1 MLIANAI
8 ILKQWDLSVQDR
20 HLSFHGIIGNN
31 MATEYYL
38 PDGDNEREVW
48 LTNFQTNLA
57 ALASLASDEWLI

>member
-1 MLIANAI
+1 
-8 ILKQWDLSVQDR
+8 
-20 HLSFHGIIGNN
+20 

>member
-38 PDGDNEREVW
+38 PDGDNEREVR